1 MTLSL
6 IRQGEKTILKVP
18 FEVIPPNEGEDL
30 KLGARNSPI
39 DGFEGPDEE
48 RRDRDVQIDLL
59 QCWHLL

>member
-18 FEVIPPNEGEDL
+18 SEVPSPNDDEDL

-39 DGFEGPDEE
+39 DGFEGTDEE
-48 RRDRDVQIDLL
+48 VRDRDVQINLL